1 VRTDQKVSAYNRLQ
15 GMLAITDELVRLYNP
30 PANVLAELLLAY
42 QALKM
47 AQNGLGWDP
56 GQVVDEKTALP
67 SAK

>member
-1 VRTDQKVSAYNRLQ
+1 
-15 GMLAITDELVRLYNP
+15 MLAITDELVRLYNP

-47 AQNGLGWDP
+47 AQNELGWDP
-56 GQVVDEKTALP
+56 GRVVDEKTALP